1 MPLEV
6 RQIGIRMQVGDAGD
20 EGGREQDG
28 DGASVLDLLQHGDDG
43 RERARMI
50 EQCVEAVLAELARR
64 SEP

>member
-1 MPLEV
+1 
-6 RQIGIRMQVGDAGD
+6 MQVGDAGD

-28 DGASVLDLLQHGDDG
+28 NGSSVLDLLQHGDDG